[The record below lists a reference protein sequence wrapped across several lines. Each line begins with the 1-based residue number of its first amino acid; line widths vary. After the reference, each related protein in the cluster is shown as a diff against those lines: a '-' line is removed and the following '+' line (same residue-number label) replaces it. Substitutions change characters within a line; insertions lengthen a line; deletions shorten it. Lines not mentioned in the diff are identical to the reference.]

1 MLPSAYGVVSALSYI
16 FALEISILLVRKFTA
31 TAQQLQMMQS
41 FSLLFLGATLST
53 WATINFSLALI
64 VGLLASPLSF
74 VRPASYF
81 TAKNEKGEQQTWPM
95 DVVMSVVSTLVW
107 LLASPP
113 LVIYALSYYLKQDL
127 GWILLEIAKGWTA
140 QGVWS
145 NLVVWNVWWPAW
157 VIAGAVLFSNVARKV
172 GI

>member
-1 MLPSAYGVVSALSYI
+1 MSGLSYI
-16 FALEISILLVRKFTA
+16 FALQISVLLVRNFKA

-74 VRPASYF
+74 IRPATF
-81 TAKNEKGEQQTWPM
+81 FITTNGKGEQQTSAL
-95 DVVMSVVSTLVW
+95 DVVLSVLSTLAW

-113 LVIYALSYYLKQDL
+113 LMIYALSHFMKQDI

-145 NLVVWNVWWPAW
+145 NLVVWNIWWPAW
-157 VIAGAVLFSNVARKV
+157 VIAGAVLFSNVARQVK
-172 GI
+172 I